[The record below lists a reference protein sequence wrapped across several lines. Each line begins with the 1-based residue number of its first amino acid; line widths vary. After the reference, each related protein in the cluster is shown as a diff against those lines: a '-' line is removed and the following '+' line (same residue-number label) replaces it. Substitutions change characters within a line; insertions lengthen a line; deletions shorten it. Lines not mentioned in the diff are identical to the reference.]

1 MMCFAF
7 GLERLYSVAHD
18 AGAEHVSASDSISC
32 FLCVS
37 FFLRKPLVLVGACTE
52 LTRQRPAL
60 NVFIGWTLYLI
71 DGSGNMDLRH
81 LSQNPIPAR
90 VPILLMCRHPFA
102 WSLALHR
109 FWERR
114 TDLLVP
120 ASFSDFLRNPLIVYD
135 NTGSLRRPRY
145 RFSGPID
152 YWNSYYYSWM
162 EWGDIEAV
170 RSVIRCEELVEDPA
184 SVLGSVAIS
193 EQWQRRERG
202 ALELPAQRVG
212 PKVSSARPDELSSL
226 CLADEDFIRQ
236 RVDPSVATALGY
248 RFQ

>member
-1 MMCFAF
+1 M
-7 GLERLYSVAHD
+7 
-18 AGAEHVSASDSISC
+18 
-32 FLCVS
+32 S
-37 FFLRKPLVLVGACTE
+37 FFLRKPLVLIVGAFRTGTNATKACLE
-52 LTRQRPAL
+52 RFYRVDV
-60 NVFIGWTLYLI
+60 VFNRWFWKHGLAPSFT
-71 DGSGNMDLRH
+71 
-81 LSQNPIPAR
+81 QNPIPAR

-109 FWERR
+109 FWRERR